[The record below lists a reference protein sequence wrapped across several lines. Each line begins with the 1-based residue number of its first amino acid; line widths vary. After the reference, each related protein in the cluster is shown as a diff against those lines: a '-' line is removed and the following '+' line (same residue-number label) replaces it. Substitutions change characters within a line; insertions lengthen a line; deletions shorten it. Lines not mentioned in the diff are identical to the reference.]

1 MIKANVPREGFRDRE
16 CRRAQ
21 KMTHDQ
27 DKGSQAY
34 HEELAGNQREDV
46 VYKVIDVCSLKRL
59 VSWRR

>member
-1 MIKANVPREGFRDRE
+1 MSPGKGSGTESVEE
-16 CRRAQ
+16 LQ

-27 DKGSQAY
+27 DKGSQSY

-46 VYKVIDVCSLKRL
+46 VYKAIDVCSLKRL